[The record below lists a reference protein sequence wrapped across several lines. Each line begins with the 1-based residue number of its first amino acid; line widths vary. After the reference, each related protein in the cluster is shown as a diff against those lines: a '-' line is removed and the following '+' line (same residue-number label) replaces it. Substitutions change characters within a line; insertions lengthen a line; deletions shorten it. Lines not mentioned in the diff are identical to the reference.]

1 MRRPTRASNQT
12 TCYVIAY
19 DIPDDKRRTK
29 IHKIL
34 LGYGKWTQYSL
45 FECFLTRKELV
56 LLRSKLAEHLVA
68 KEDSVR
74 FYPLCANCVSKVE
87 TVGGPPPADAVLFL
101 GSCALCV
108 LAHAAFRTFWRK
120 SGKPLRPYMERLI
133 YLSLLI

>member
-1 MRRPTRASNQT
+1 MRNQARASNQT

-101 GSCALCV
+101 V
-108 LAHAAFRTFWRK
+108 
-120 SGKPLRPYMERLI
+120 
-133 YLSLLI
+133 

>member
-1 MRRPTRASNQT
+1 MKTKAKIKSSSLI

-29 IHKIL
+29 IHKVL
-34 LGYGKWTQYSL
+34 LGFGKWTQYSL
-45 FECFLTRKELV
+45 FECFLSRKDLI

-101 GSCALCV
+101 V
-108 LAHAAFRTFWRK
+108 
-120 SGKPLRPYMERLI
+120 
-133 YLSLLI
+133 

>member
-1 MRRPTRASNQT
+1 MRSQARTSNQT

-29 IHKIL
+29 IHKVL
-34 LGYGKWTQYSL
+34 LGFGKWTQYSL
-45 FECFLTRKELV
+45 FECFLSRKELI

-87 TVGGPPPADAVLFL
+87 TVGGPPPADEVLFL
-101 GSCALCV
+101 V
-108 LAHAAFRTFWRK
+108 
-120 SGKPLRPYMERLI
+120 
-133 YLSLLI
+133 

>member
-1 MRRPTRASNQT
+1 MRNQVRTSNQT

-56 LLRSKLAEHLVA
+56 LLRSKLTEQLVA

-101 GSCALCV
+101 V
-108 LAHAAFRTFWRK
+108 
-120 SGKPLRPYMERLI
+120 
-133 YLSLLI
+133 